1 MMTRTTRRWRV
12 RCGFTLMES
21 IATIVILAILGSI
34 ASFLVVDA
42 VDGYVSASGSAQ
54 LHAEGSLALDR
65 IMRELRK
72 IELDPALD
80 PTVAPH
86 IDAVT
91 ANSITWDETSTGVH
105 SLSWSATAGDPVMLQ
120 IDGAAAIILIDDITG
135 FTVST
140 FDAANLALP
149 AVPSAA
155 ERETIRRIAVVLTI
169 QRSGITESVQTKLF
183 IRSTMSGGGT

>member
-1 MMTRTTRRWRV
+1 MRS
-12 RCGFTLMES
+12 GFTLMES

-54 LHAEGSLALDR
+54 LHAEASLAMDR

-72 IELDPALD
+72 IELDPD
-80 PTVAPH
+80 HVPPPDVAPH

-91 ANSITWDETSTGVH
+91 ANSINWWEEGVGAH
-105 SLSWSATAGDPVMLQ
+105 SLSWSATAGDPLMLA

-169 QRSGITESVQTKLF
+169 QRSGITESVQTKVF
-183 IRSTMSGGGT
+183 IRSTMSGGGV

>member
-1 MMTRTTRRWRV
+1 MRS
-12 RCGFTLMES
+12 GFTLMES
-21 IATIVILAILGSI
+21 IATIVILAALGSI

-54 LHAEGSLALDR
+54 LHAEASLAMDR

-72 IELDPALD
+72 IELDPD
-80 PTVAPH
+80 HVPPPDVAPH
-86 IDAVT
+86 IIAVT
-91 ANSITWDETSTGVH
+91 ANSITWDEATTGVH
-105 SLSWSATAGDPVMLQ
+105 SLSWSTTAGDPVMLA
-120 IDGAAAIILIDDITG
+120 IDGAAAIILIDDVTA

-140 FDAANLALP
+140 FDSANDPLP

-169 QRSGITESVQTKLF
+169 QQSGISQSVQTKVF

>member
-1 MMTRTTRRWRV
+1 MRS
-12 RCGFTLMES
+12 GFTLMES
-21 IATIVILAILGSI
+21 IATIVIIAILGSI

-42 VDGYVSASGSAQ
+42 VDGYVAASGSAQ
-54 LHAEGSLALDR
+54 LHAEASLAMDR

-72 IELDPALD
+72 IELDPD
-80 PTVAPH
+80 HVPPPDVAPH

-105 SLSWSATAGDPVMLQ
+105 SLSWSTTAGDPVMLQ
-120 IDGAAAIILIDDITG
+120 VDGAAAIILVDDVTA

-140 FDAANLALP
+140 FDHADAGSPALID
-149 AVPSAA
+149 
-155 ERETIRRIAVVLTI
+155 IRRIAVVLAVT
-169 QRSGITESVQTKLF
+169 RSGITQSVQTKVF

>member
-1 MMTRTTRRWRV
+1 MRS
-12 RCGFTLMES
+12 GFTLMES

-72 IELDPALD
+72 IELDPD
-80 PTVAPH
+80 HVPPPDVAPH
-86 IDAVT
+86 IIAVT
-91 ANSITWDETSTGVH
+91 ANSITWDETATGIH
-105 SLSWSATAGDPVMLQ
+105 SLTWSTTPGDPVMLA
-120 IDGAAAIILIDDITG
+120 IDGNAAIILIDDITG

-149 AVPSAA
+149 AVPTEP
-155 ERETIRRIAVVLTI
+155 ERETIRRIAVAVTI

-183 IRSTMSGGGT
+183 IRSTMSGGGV

>member
-1 MMTRTTRRWRV
+1 MRS
-12 RCGFTLMES
+12 GFTLMES

-54 LHAEGSLALDR
+54 LHAEASLAMDR

-72 IELDPALD
+72 IELDPAQS
-80 PTVAPH
+80 PTIAPH

-91 ANSITWDETSTGVH
+91 ANSITWWEEGVGAH
-105 SLSWSATAGDPVMLQ
+105 SLSWSATAGDPLMLA

-169 QRSGITESVQTKLF
+169 QRSGITESVQTKVF

>member
-1 MMTRTTRRWRV
+1 MRF
-12 RCGFTLMES
+12 GFTLMES

-80 PTVAPH
+80 PIVAPH

-91 ANSITWDETSTGVH
+91 ANSINWWEEGVGAH
-105 SLSWSATAGDPVMLQ
+105 SLSWSATAGDPLMLA
-120 IDGAAAIILIDDITG
+120 IDGNAAIILIDDVTG

-140 FDAANLALP
+140 FDSANAGSPALID
-149 AVPSAA
+149 
-155 ERETIRRIAVVLTI
+155 IRRIKVVLTV
-169 QRSGITESVQTKLF
+169 QRSGITESVQTKVF

>member
-1 MMTRTTRRWRV
+1 MRS
-12 RCGFTLMES
+12 GFTLIES
-21 IATIVILAILGSI
+21 IATIVMLAILGSI

-80 PTVAPH
+80 PTIAPH
-86 IDAVT
+86 IDAVAAST
-91 ANSITWDETSTGVH
+91 IDWDEASTGIH
-105 SLSWSATAGDPVMLQ
+105 KLSWSGTAGDPVMLQ
-120 IDGAAAIILIDDITG
+120 VDGAAPIILIDDITG

-140 FDAANLALP
+140 FDSANLALP

-183 IRSTMSGGGT
+183 IRSTMSGGGV

>member
-1 MMTRTTRRWRV
+1 MTHPTRRCRV
-12 RCGFTLMES
+12 RSGFTLIES
-21 IATIVILAILGSI
+21 IATIVMLAILGSI

-54 LHAEGSLALDR
+54 LHAEASLAMDR
-65 IMRELRK
+65 MMRELRK

-91 ANSITWDETSTGVH
+91 ANSINWWEEGVGAH
-105 SLSWSATAGDPVMLQ
+105 SLSWSATAGDPLMLA

-149 AVPSAA
+149 AVPTEP
-155 ERETIRRIAVVLTI
+155 ERETIRRIAVAVTI
-169 QRSGITESVQTKLF
+169 QRSGITQSVQTKVF

>member
-1 MMTRTTRRWRV
+1 MTHPTRRCRV
-12 RCGFTLMES
+12 RSGFTLIES
-21 IATIVILAILGSI
+21 IATIVMLAILGSI

-54 LHAEGSLALDR
+54 LHAEASLAMDR
-65 IMRELRK
+65 MMRELRK

-91 ANSITWDETSTGVH
+91 ANSIDWWEEGVGAH
-105 SLSWSATAGDPVMLQ
+105 SLSWSGTAGDPLMLA
-120 IDGAAAIILIDDITG
+120 IDAAAAIILIDDITG

-140 FDAANLALP
+140 FDAANLGLP
-149 AVPSAA
+149 AVPNAA

-169 QRSGITESVQTKLF
+169 QRSGITQSVQTKLF
-183 IRSTMSGGGT
+183 IRSTMSGGGV

>member
-1 MMTRTTRRWRV
+1 MRS
-12 RCGFTLMES
+12 GFTLMES
-21 IATIVILAILGSI
+21 IATIVIIAILGSI

-54 LHAEGSLALDR
+54 LHAEASLAMDR

-72 IELDPALD
+72 IELDPD
-80 PTVAPH
+80 HVPPPDVAPH
-86 IDAVT
+86 IIAVT
-91 ANSITWDETSTGVH
+91 ANSITWDEVLTGVH

-120 IDGAAAIILIDDITG
+120 VDGAAAIILIDDVTG

-140 FDAANLALP
+140 FDSANAGSPALID
-149 AVPSAA
+149 
-155 ERETIRRIAVVLTI
+155 IRRIAVVLTV
-169 QRSGITESVQTKLF
+169 QRSGITESVQTKVF